1 MSLLFKI
8 SAGPSAVVSVW
19 DEISSS
25 SKSTVFLKAVA
36 LAHRRELVAAGIEE
50 NQFLSAC
57 CS

>member
-19 DEISSS
+19 DEISS

-50 NQFLSAC
+50 DQFLSAC